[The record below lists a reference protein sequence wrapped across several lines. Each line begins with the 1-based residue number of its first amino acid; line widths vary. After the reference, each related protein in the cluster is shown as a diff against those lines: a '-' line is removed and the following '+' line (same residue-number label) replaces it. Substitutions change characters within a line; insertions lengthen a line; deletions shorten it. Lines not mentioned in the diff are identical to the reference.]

1 MRFVNLVKYSKYTIL
16 KYLICERRVIL
27 KFMFLTILKLL
38 KNSLFVITVL
48 IPTSCA
54 IVYYSFIASDIYIS
68 ESRFV
73 VRSPQR
79 QQSTSVLG
87 AIFSNSGF
95 PQSQDDVFSVH
106 DFVLSRDALKQLN
119 SQFNLKEI
127 FGTER
132 ADFLSRYPALF
143 SDTSFES
150 LYKYYI
156 KHISIDSESASSI
169 STLRVRSYDQ
179 KTAYEI
185 NVALLVMSESL
196 INQINLRARNDL
208 ISYASAEV
216 KEAELKAKEAALNM
230 AAFRNKR
237 AVFDPERQ
245 SATQLLLVSKL
256 QDELIATKMQLTQ
269 VKTIAPDN
277 PQITVLQQRA
287 IVLQRDMDIEMAKV
301 AGSGD
306 NSLTN
311 KTTDFER
318 LGLDKAFADRQ
329 LASALASLETA
340 RNESRRKQLYLERIV
355 QPNTPDASLEPR
367 RIRSVLI
374 FLILGLVA
382 WGILSLLIASLREHK
397 N

>member
-1 MRFVNLVKYSKYTIL
+1 
-16 KYLICERRVIL
+16 
-27 KFMFLTILKLL
+27 LKLL
-38 KNSLFVITVL
+38 FLSLLRLLKNTLFVITVL
-48 IPTSCA
+48 IPTFCA
-54 IVYYSFIASDIYIS
+54 FIYYGFIASDVYIS

-79 QQSTSVLG
+79 QQSASVLG

-95 PQSQDDVFSVH
+95 QQSQDDVFSVH
-106 DFVLSRDALKQLN
+106 DFVLSRDALKKLN
-119 SQFNLKEI
+119 SEFNLKEI

-132 ADFLSRYPALF
+132 ADFLARYPSLF

-156 KHISIDSESASSI
+156 KHVTIESESASSI

-185 NVALLVMSESL
+185 NESLLVMSESL
-196 INQINLRARNDL
+196 INQINLRARSDL
-208 ISYASAEV
+208 INYASAEV

-269 VKTIAPDN
+269 VKTLAPDN

-306 NSLTN
+306 NSLSN

-374 FLILGLVA
+374 FLILGLMA